1 MTKQIDVV
9 GAILVREG
17 KILCCKRGP
26 GRSLAYLWEFP
37 GGKIEPGETPAL
49 ALARELREE
58 LKIEVS
64 IVPEI
69 FVNASYTY
77 DFGRVTMDTLVC
89 HLLSGEPVLT
99 EHVDMKWLRPSELS
113 QLEWAPV
120 DLPTVEKLIA
130 QGDFDD

>member
-26 GRSLAYLWEFP
+26 GRNLAYLWEFP
-37 GGKIEPGETPAL
+37 GGKIEAGETPTT

-58 LKIEVS
+58 LQIEVA
-64 IVPEI
+64 IEPEI
-69 FVNASYTY
+69 FEHASYEY

-89 HLLSGEPVLT
+89 HLVSGEPVLT
-99 EHVDMKWLRPSELS
+99 EHVAIKWLRPS
-113 QLEWAPV
+113 QLNQLDWAPV